1 MSNGSEQTFSKED
14 IQMANKYMKMFS
26 ISLVIREIQIKAT
39 MRCHFTL
46 TKIAIILKR
55 TSDNEEVD
63 KLEPSYIVGGNRKW
77 CSHFGKQFGNF
88 FLSFFSS
95 FIYLFIYSFIH
106 SFIHLFIYLWL
117 LWVFV
122 AAYGL
127 SLAVASVGYY
137 SSLWCAGFSLRWLL
151 LLWSTGSR
159 HVGFS
164 SCGAWASIVAAHGLS
179 CSVAC
184 GIFLDQVSNLCPLHW
199 QVDS

>member
-95 FIYLFIYSFIH
+95 FIYLFIH
-106 SFIHLFIYLWL
+106 SFIHLFIYLFMAALGLCCCIWAFFSCGERGL
-117 LWVFV
+117 LLFIVV
-122 AAYGL
+122 RGL
-127 SLAVASVGYY
+127 LIAVASLV
-137 SSLWCAGFSLRWLL
+137 
-151 LLWSTGSR
+151 
-159 HVGFS
+159 VE
-164 SCGAWASIVAAHGLS
+164 HGL
-179 CSVAC
+179 
-184 GIFLDQVSNLCPLHW
+184 
-199 QVDS
+199 